1 MSLMPPRKGRADV
14 MKKFTTLSSHAAP
27 LPVANIDTDQII
39 PKQFL
44 ATVERTGLS
53 RGLFFD
59 LRFGADG
66 APKPDFVLNKEAYA
80 GAKILIAGQNFGC
93 GSSREHAPWAL
104 QDFGIDCVISSSF
117 ADIFYNNCFKNGLLP
132 LVLPQSVV
140 DQLMEQANGQNAR
153 FEIDLAAQTLTAP
166 DGVTHHFDIDQGRKK
181 SLLAGLDD
189 IGETLMQASQIADY
203 EHKRR
208 LMTPWLG

>member
-1 MSLMPPRKGRADV
+1 

-27 LPVANIDTDQII
+27 LPVANVDTDQII

-59 LRFGADG
+59 MRFEADG
-66 APKPDFVLNKEAYA
+66 TPNPDFVLNKEAYA

-117 ADIFYNNCFKNGLLP
+117 ADIFFNNCFKNGVLP
-132 LVLPQSVV
+132 LVLPVEIV
-140 DQLMEQANGQNAR
+140 DKLMEQANGQNAR
-153 FEIDLAAQTLTAP
+153 FEIDLESQTVTAP
-166 DGVTHHFDIDQGRKK
+166 DGQIHLFEIDQGRKK
-181 SLLAGLDD
+181 SMMLGLDE
-189 IGETLMQASQIADY
+189 IGETLMQGSHINEY

-208 LMTPWLG
+208 LITPWLG